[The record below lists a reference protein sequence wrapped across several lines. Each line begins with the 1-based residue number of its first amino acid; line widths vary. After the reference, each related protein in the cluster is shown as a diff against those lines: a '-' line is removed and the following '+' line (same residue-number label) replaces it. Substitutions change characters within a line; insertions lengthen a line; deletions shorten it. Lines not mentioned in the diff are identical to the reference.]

1 MKRQQKQDKTWTKMT
16 KFSLLE
22 EMTDKVIQYLRTA
35 TTIKKNTKKLKNC
48 IVEKQQKQYDNNN
61 NSLVYCI
68 DFLSLK
74 IYVNI
79 SFYL

>member
-35 TTIKKNTKKLKNC
+35 TTIKKTLKN
-48 IVEKQQKQYDNNN
+48 
-61 NSLVYCI
+61 
-68 DFLSLK
+68 
-74 IYVNI
+74 
-79 SFYL
+79 